1 MHANVLYYN
10 QSKVVEKNNVTY
22 GYFQRDPSMDPIW
35 PILVASYPN
44 IAGSCSDMATFNVSV
59 CNGTSICNVYKE
71 LDENGVS
78 TAALNCIDFSQ
89 DYDSCVFMANV
100 SGNEN
105 IRDQL
110 CERNSPSCQ
119 KVLPYQV
126 KYLIPDLAATPP
138 DTMSVSII
146 MNNSWLQTYKNGVCS
161 TVYAEVVPYTLPS
174 GRSVFLE
181 TTCNSQD
188 LCTITGNYSA
198 VDDTTDM
205 QPRPVDGPDWKILE
219 SSLTPNYV
227 CYKLTKLPWFT
238 FAITLFGTIGGWLT
252 TMYTVANMFYSP
264 AHDRWHAWCTRRTGS
279 GRVGPAADT
288 DDSTNGGDQSNAGSD
303 APLPES
309 TTSRHD
315 LNIVAGQ
322 SQTTKTLELPSV
334 VTVVEQTTQPGATTS
349 SGNPVMRQRILES
362 VQPHIVDY
370 F

>member
-1 MHANVLYYN
+1 
-10 QSKVVEKNNVTY
+10 VEKNNVTY

-105 IRDQL
+105 IRDKL

-119 KVLPYQV
+119 KVLPYQM
-126 KYLIPDLAATPP
+126 KYLIPDLATTPP

-227 CYKLTKLPWFT
+227 CYK
-238 FAITLFGTIGGWLT
+238 
-252 TMYTVANMFYSP
+252 V
-264 AHDRWHAWCTRRTGS
+264 
-279 GRVGPAADT
+279 
-288 DDSTNGGDQSNAGSD
+288 
-303 APLPES
+303 
-309 TTSRHD
+309 
-315 LNIVAGQ
+315 
-322 SQTTKTLELPSV
+322 
-334 VTVVEQTTQPGATTS
+334 S
-349 SGNPVMRQRILES
+349 SECSILLIIS
-362 VQPHIVDY
+362 
-370 F
+370 